1 MRVSQPF
8 RERLLAS
15 AGSSLFWPVLLLAAV
30 LHAGVALS
38 PVLVESLIL
47 DEAHAGRVAAVDRLG
62 RSVAQLQRMERALL
76 TDSGYRARV
85 ARSQIGADQE
95 AGELQVTLAD
105 ELRFDPL
112 EWGETPAATEVIPP
126 WYEPL
131 VRELGTAGPLRQRCV
146 AGAAIL
152 CLVAFVFLPARTEA
166 EPSDGRKGTVIGSV
180 NASRRQVA

>member
-8 RERLLAS
+8 RERFLAS

-38 PVLVESLIL
+38 PVLVESLNL

-85 ARSQIGADQE
+85 ARSQIGVDPG
-95 AGELQVTLAD
+95 AGELQVSLAD

-112 EWGETPAATEVIPP
+112 EEGELPAAAGAVPP

-131 VRELGTAGPLRQRCV
+131 VRELGAAGPLRQRCV

-152 CLVAFVFLPARTEA
+152 CLTAFVFLPARTDGELSQVVRA
-166 EPSDGRKGTVIGSV
+166 SSVAAGTAIGRKI
-180 NASRRQVA
+180 A

>member
-1 MRVSQPF
+1 MSSAPSF
-8 RERLLAS
+8 RDRIIRS

-38 PVLVESLIL
+38 PALVESLEL
-47 DEAHAGRVAAVDRLG
+47 DEAHAGRVAAVERLG

-85 ARSQIGADQE
+85 ARSQIGAE
-95 AGELQVTLAD
+95 PGTGELQVALAD

-112 EWGETPAATEVIPP
+112 DLAGVPATVEGEHP
-126 WYEPL
+126 WYEAL
-131 VRELGTAGPLRQRCV
+131 VRELGATGPLRQRCV

-152 CLVAFVFLPARTEA
+152 CLAAFVFLPVRADG
-166 EPSDGRKGTVIGSV
+166 EPSELRKTTPTGSAGRK
-180 NASRRQVA
+180 VA